1 MLLLQQLLVEAM
13 DLLDPLAVRVPMSRR
28 IKISP
33 IAHAPLPNWEEYRQR
48 IFDLEG
54 VVMTGAGGEASVVSG
69 GGSESGRS
77 RGLTRHHSL
86 NSSLS
91 DSELSP

>member
-33 IAHAPLPNWEEYRQR
+33 VAHAPLPNWEEYRQR

-54 VVMTGAGGEASVVSG
+54 VVMTGGVASVVGG
-69 GGSESGRS
+69 GGSEGGGS
-77 RGLTRHHSL
+77 RGPVRIDTL
-86 NSSLS
+86 SSSSMS